1 MGGNATHPTSFTVR
15 EHKLAQLK
23 ELLDYCRMVEE
34 ESMGGEHAIWKGKA
48 ITISWNLRFEITL
61 MRFVP
66 RAEVLADDGTEIDDY
81 KMLADKA
88 EAVLGYADIPF
99 SQLKMRDWIPELR
112 QS

>member
-34 ESMGGEHAIWKGKA
+34 ESMGVEHAVWKGKE
-48 ITISWNLRFEITL
+48 ITISWNLTFEITI
-61 MRFVP
+61 MRFLP
-66 RAEVLADDGTEIDDY
+66 CAEVIADDGTEIDDHH
-81 KMLADKA
+81 MLAGKVQ
-88 EAVLGYADIPF
+88 AVLGYADIPF